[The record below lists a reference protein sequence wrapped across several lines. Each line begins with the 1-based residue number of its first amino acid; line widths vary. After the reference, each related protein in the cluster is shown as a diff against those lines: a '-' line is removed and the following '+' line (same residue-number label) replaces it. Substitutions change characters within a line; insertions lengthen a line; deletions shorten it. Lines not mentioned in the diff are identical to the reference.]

1 MDSWIA
7 SSGKVECNDLIREG
21 SIQHA
26 GKGSTAWPD
35 GGRDEALNEFFEEP
49 EEKEAPEWVKKL
61 HLEPLYEKLV
71 RQQSVKKDVQAR
83 IFRKK
88 VVQYN
93 NKSDEKVR
101 NDVEKLFEDE

>member
-1 MDSWIA
+1 MPLLHARLCVAIGGVVS
-7 SSGKVECNDLIREG
+7 LIL
-21 SIQHA
+21 A
-26 GKGSTAWPD
+26 
-35 GGRDEALNEFFEEP
+35 

-93 NKSDEKVR
+93 NKSDEK
-101 NDVEKLFEDE
+101 DI

>member
-1 MDSWIA
+1 MEHLPLLHARLCVAIGGVVS
-7 SSGKVECNDLIREG
+7 LIL
-21 SIQHA
+21 A
-26 GKGSTAWPD
+26 
-35 GGRDEALNEFFEEP
+35 

-71 RQQSVKKDVQAR
+71 RQQSVKDVQAR

-93 NKSDEKVR
+93 NKSDEK
-101 NDVEKLFEDE
+101 DI